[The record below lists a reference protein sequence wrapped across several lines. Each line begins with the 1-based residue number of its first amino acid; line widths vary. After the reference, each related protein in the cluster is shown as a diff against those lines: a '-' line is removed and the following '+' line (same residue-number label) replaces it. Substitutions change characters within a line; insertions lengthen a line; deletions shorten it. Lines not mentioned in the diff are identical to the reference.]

1 MRSLAKYV
9 WLFVAIAFVGGFLLA
24 ETSGL
29 LGRTPVTSTTAVAV
43 VNGREILYQ
52 DFQRA
57 VADRRQQEQQ
67 QLQQR
72 GSTQT
77 LTQDDDRRIEN
88 EVFDQMVM
96 DVLLTQEYARRH
108 IVVTDDEIKVY
119 AREMPPDWMLS
130 QPELQTNG
138 QFDMAKYQRYLSSSV
153 AKQQGLLALLESH
166 YRSEIPKRKLQ
177 DQIASG
183 VYVTDAEL
191 WRTWRDQN
199 DSVVASYVAFHAAA
213 DPAAAK
219 AISDDDLRKYFD
231 AHKAEFKHPGRAVLS
246 VVEIT
251 RSLSAADTAAARAK
265 AVALRNE
272 IIGGAK
278 FETIA
283 DRESPNAA
291 GPGGDLGK
299 GVKGRFVPEFEKA
312 AYALKVNEISEPVL
326 TSFGWHLIRVD
337 SRKGDTLSAHHIL
350 VPITISDSAAAR
362 LDRKADSLSTEAGT
376 ATDPKKFDDAVKALK
391 LTPTR
396 VVATENQPVIAGNR
410 TIPSVSA
417 WAFGGAQVG
426 ESSDLFDDENGY
438 YLARIDSLEAGSGDD
453 PKFEQV
459 KEDVR
464 LKVLNQRQ
472 LDGYVDAAKQLVAAA
487 TPATLASVAQS
498 KGLKVEQ
505 TPPFTR
511 ASYVPGIGQVNEAIG
526 AAFGLPLNT
535 LSNPVRTD
543 DGVFVLRVDRRV
555 QADSAKWLSQ
565 KVVQRQQRT
574 QGQQQQVVQAFLQDL
589 RQSAKIEDRR
599 KQIAAAT
606 RRQGS

>member
-1 MRSLAKYV
+1 MRSLAKWV
-9 WLFVAIAFVGGFLLA
+9 WLLVAVAFVGGFLLV

-29 LGRTPVTSTTAVAV
+29 LGRTPITSTTAVAV
-43 VNGREILYQ
+43 VNGRDILYQ
-52 DFQRA
+52 DYQRA
-57 VADRRQQEQQ
+57 VQERIQQEQQ

-72 GSTQT
+72 GSNQT

-96 DVLLTQEYARRH
+96 DVLLSQEYARRQ

-119 AREMPPDWMLS
+119 AREMPPDWMLT

-138 QFDMAKYQRYLSSSV
+138 QFDIAKYQRYLASSV
-153 AKQQGLLALLESH
+153 AKQQGLLALLEQH
-166 YRSEIPKRKLQ
+166 YRGEIPKRKLQ

-183 VYVTDAEL
+183 IYVTDAEL

-199 DSVVASYVAFHAAA
+199 DSVVASYVAFHPAP

-219 AISDDDLRKYFD
+219 SISDDELRKYFD
-231 AHKAEFKHPGRAVLS
+231 AHKDQFKHPGRAVLS
-246 VVEIT
+246 VVQIT
-251 RSLSAADTAAARAK
+251 RSLTAADTAAARAK

-272 IIGGAK
+272 ILGGAK
-278 FETIA
+278 FETVA

-299 GVKGRFVPEFEKA
+299 GVKGRFVPEFDKA
-312 AYALKVNEISEPVL
+312 AYALKVGEISEPVL

-337 SRKGDTLSAHHIL
+337 WKKGDSLSAHHIL
-350 VPITISDSAAAR
+350 VPITISDSASQR
-362 LDRKADSLSTEAGT
+362 LDKKADSLATEAGT

-391 LTPTR
+391 LTPMR
-396 VVATENQPVIAGNR
+396 VVATENQPVVAGNK

-426 ESSDLFDDENGY
+426 ESSDLFDDESGY
-438 YLARIDSLEAGSGDD
+438 YLARLDSLEAGSGDD

-459 KEDVR
+459 REDVR
-464 LKVLNQRQ
+464 LEVLSQHQ
-472 LDGYVDAAKQLVAAA
+472 LDKYVEEAKQLVAAA
-487 TPATLASVAQS
+487 TPATFAPVAQS

-505 TPPFTR
+505 TTPFTR
-511 ASYVPGIGQVNEAIG
+511 ASYVPGLGQVNQAIG

-535 LSNPVRTD
+535 LSAPVRTD
-543 DGVFVLRVDRRV
+543 DGVYVLRVDRRV
-555 QADSAKWLSQ
+555 QADSAKWLTQ
-565 KVVQRQQRT
+565 KAVQRQQRT
-574 QGQQQQVVQAFLQDL
+574 QALQQQATQAFLQDL
-589 RQSAKIEDRR
+589 RQSAKVDDRR
-599 KQIAAAT
+599 KQINAAVK
-606 RRQGS
+606 RSGS